1 MAKFELKQK
10 YILYITN
17 LVARIIANGLL
28 PILPLYALK
37 IGMSKSLSGVYM
49 SASYM
54 ALFFGTIIS
63 GYIFDKFKIRK
74 LVFSTAILSSI
85 FLLFFHGFTDT
96 PLKLFIA
103 TILLWFSCGIQFNSI
118 NAYTGMETES
128 KNRGKSFGLLTFST
142 VLGTVLGG
150 LIIGPLI
157 DKYSFQLMFIVLSII
172 SISSFVVSL
181 FVKDKYLEKNKTIG
195 FYRFNKKII
204 QNKQFI
210 LLLFSGVIISFVLF
224 MGRFGVSINMK
235 HQNFSYTDISFV
247 AAIASIITLPIPYIS
262 GKISDKQGRLPLILT
277 TYSFAFLFLIIMI
290 FYNSFGAFLIATTA
304 VSILSYNNISLGT
317 ATVTDISS
325 KRNLGKSISFFSSTT
340 WIGASISFFV
350 TGQLFD
356 SLGNTSTFLIGIG
369 ITLIAICLVIV
380 SFMVEKRKL

>member
-1 MAKFELKQK
+1 
-10 YILYITN
+10 
-17 LVARIIANGLL
+17 
-28 PILPLYALK
+28 
-37 IGMSKSLSGVYM
+37 MSRQRWGS
-49 SASYM
+49 
-54 ALFFGTIIS
+54 
-63 GYIFDKFKIRK
+63 
-74 LVFSTAILSSI
+74 
-85 FLLFFHGFTDT
+85 
-96 PLKLFIA
+96 
-103 TILLWFSCGIQFNSI
+103 
-118 NAYTGMETES
+118 
-128 KNRGKSFGLLTFST
+128 
-142 VLGTVLGG
+142 
-150 LIIGPLI
+150 
-157 DKYSFQLMFIVLSII
+157 
-172 SISSFVVSL
+172 
-181 FVKDKYLEKNKTIG
+181 
-195 FYRFNKKII
+195 
-204 QNKQFI
+204 
-210 LLLFSGVIISFVLF
+210 
-224 MGRFGVSINMK
+224 
-235 HQNFSYTDISFV
+235 
-247 AAIASIITLPIPYIS
+247 YIS